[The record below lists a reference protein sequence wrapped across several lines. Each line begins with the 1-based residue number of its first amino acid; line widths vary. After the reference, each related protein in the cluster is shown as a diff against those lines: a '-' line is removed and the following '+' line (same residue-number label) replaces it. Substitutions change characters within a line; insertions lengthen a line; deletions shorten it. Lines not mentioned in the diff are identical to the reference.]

1 MLRRSLP
8 KLALQPTLPMEH
20 LILRAIGLGNNIF
33 HLALSLIITVANDKD
48 QMMICYLL
56 IICFFLNGAYG

>member
-1 MLRRSLP
+1 
-8 KLALQPTLPMEH
+8 MEH

-33 HLALSLIITVANDKD
+33 HLALSLLITVANDKD

-56 IICFFLNGAYG
+56 IICFFLDGAYG